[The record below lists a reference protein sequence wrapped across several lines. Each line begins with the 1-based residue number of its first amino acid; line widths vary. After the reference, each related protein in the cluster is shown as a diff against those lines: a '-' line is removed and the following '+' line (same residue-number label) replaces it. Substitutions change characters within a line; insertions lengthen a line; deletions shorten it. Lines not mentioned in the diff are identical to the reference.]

1 MDNLDIELD
10 AEISKR
16 KTDKKFK
23 PNSKYTKGRTISKGN
38 INTRKRFNDHH
49 LKK

>member
-10 AEISKR
+10 AEIAKK

-23 PNSKYTKGRTISKGN
+23 SSNRIKRPLSKGKRN
-38 INTRKRFNDHH
+38 IHKRSNDHYI
-49 LKK
+49 KK